1 VRDATDAS
9 GRRTTVGDRGGDESV
24 PCLALDGV
32 TKRFGSLAALDRV
45 SLSVRD
51 GEQRAVI
58 GPNGA
63 GKTTLFDVL
72 AGDLSPSEG
81 RVFFQGRDV
90 TALPSYRRAR
100 MGICRTFQTSTL
112 FESLT
117 VLENVVMATQA
128 DAPRRYSPLRS
139 RWAEDLV
146 EGSVRLLQRVGL
158 EERLLVPVG
167 SLSHGE
173 QRQVE
178 ILLAAS
184 GNPTLL
190 MLDEPAAGL
199 ASADL
204 PLVTDTLRELCSGVT
219 MILIEH
225 DMSIAFGLA
234 ESVTVLHHGSVVAD
248 GTVEEVRSDPRVQE
262 VYLGGAP

>member
-1 VRDATDAS
+1 MAARDATDAS
-9 GRRTTVGDRGGDESV
+9 KTTATTGDGRGEA
-24 PCLALDGV
+24 CLALDGV

-45 SLSVRD
+45 SLSVRE

-90 TALPSYRRAR
+90 TSLPSYRRAR

-112 FESLT
+112 FGSLT

-139 RWAEDLV
+139 RWATEVVD
-146 EGSVRLLQRVGL
+146 EAVRLLQRVGL

-184 GNPTLL
+184 GHPRLL

-204 PLVTDTLRELCSGVT
+204 PLVTDTLKELCSGVT
-219 MILIEH
+219 MVLIEH

-248 GTVEEVRSDPRVQE
+248 GTVDSVRSDPRVQE
-262 VYLGGAP
+262 VYLGGAL

>member
-1 VRDATDAS
+1 MHARDATDISVATA
-9 GRRTTVGDRGGDESV
+9 GDDRREA
-24 PCLALDGV
+24 CLALDGV

-45 SLSVRD
+45 SLSVRE

-90 TALPSYRRAR
+90 TSLPSYRRAR
-100 MGICRTFQTSTL
+100 LGICRTFQTSTL
-112 FESLT
+112 FSSLT

-128 DAPRRYSPLRS
+128 GSPRRYSPLRS
-139 RWAEDLV
+139 RWATEVVED
-146 EGSVRLLQRVGL
+146 SVALLQRVGL
-158 EERLLVPVG
+158 DERLHVAVG

-173 QRQVE
+173 QRQIE

-204 PLVTDTLRELCSGVT
+204 PLVTDTLKELCSGVT

-225 DMSIAFGLA
+225 DMSIAFGLS

-248 GTVEEVRSDPRVQE
+248 GTVDGVRSDPRVQE
-262 VYLGGAP
+262 VYLGGAL